1 MGILIFLILV
11 SLFVALFFLG
21 VFIWS
26 VKKGQFDDDFT
37 PALRILNDDEK
48 PNSVKQTNSINQ

>member
-1 MGILIFLILV
+1 MGILIFLIIISLV
-11 SLFVALFFLG
+11 VALFFLG

-26 VKKGQFDDDFT
+26 VKKGQFDDDYT

-48 PNSVKQTNSINQ
+48 PSVQKSNSINQ